1 MDVDWILVLVN
12 DVNIKR
18 QLKKKMQRFPPY
30 QTKLCFF
37 SPKCLLPLIPHMI
50 QQTLD
55 TPKDKRVA
63 PPDRKCNNELYLLAL
78 CIKKGLGEFKFE
90 HFSQNISYLFNEYP
104 ASPPVVAYL
113 LSCISSDS
121 RWRITHTSGGRRQQ
135 HDMSM
140 CCPYRPRL
148 KKCN

>member
-1 MDVDWILVLVN
+1 MLTLKGN
-12 DVNIKR
+12 R
-18 QLKKKMQRFPPY
+18 KKKCKGFPRI
-30 QTKLCFF
+30 KESCVF
-37 SPKCLLPLIPHMI
+37 CLQNASYPPLIPWPHMI

-55 TPKDKRVA
+55 TPKNKRVA

-78 CIKKGLGEFKFE
+78 CVKKGLGEFKFE
-90 HFSQNISYLFNEYP
+90 WFIQNISYLFNEYP

-140 CCPYRPRL
+140 CCPSRPRL